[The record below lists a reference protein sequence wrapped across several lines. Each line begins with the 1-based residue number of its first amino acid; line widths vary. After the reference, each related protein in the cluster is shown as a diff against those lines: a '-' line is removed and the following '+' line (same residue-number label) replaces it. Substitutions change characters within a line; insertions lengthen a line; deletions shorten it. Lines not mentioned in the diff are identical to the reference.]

1 MRKLRNFKD
10 TILED
15 LTDPQ
20 YAQTYLSVALEEYE
34 KDKDVS
40 SFLTALRDVTEAMG
54 GITKL
59 AEKTHLNRQS
69 LYKSLSSKGDP
80 RLNTVEAVLHGLG
93 YRLCVVPLNEAPLQS
108 GYNSPR

>member
-1 MRKLRNFKD
+1 MRKLRNFKEAL
-10 TILED
+10 LED
-15 LTDPQ
+15 LKDPK

-40 SFLTALRDVTEAMG
+40 SFLLALRDVVEAKG

-69 LYKSLSSKGDP
+69 LYKSLSAAGDP
-80 RLNTVEAVLHGLG
+80 KLNTIETVLHGLG
-93 YRLCVVPLNEAPLQS
+93 YRLSVVPLNEHRTT
-108 GYNSPR
+108 N

>member
-1 MRKLRNFKD
+1 MRKLRKFKEAL
-10 TILED
+10 LED
-15 LTDPQ
+15 LKDPQ

-40 SFLTALRDVTEAMG
+40 AFLMALRDVVEAKG

-69 LYKSLSSKGDP
+69 LYKSLSAEGDP
-80 RLNTVEAVLHGLG
+80 KLNTVETVLNGLG
-93 YRLCVVPLNEAPLQS
+93 YRLSVIPLNEQRTP
-108 GYNSPR
+108 N